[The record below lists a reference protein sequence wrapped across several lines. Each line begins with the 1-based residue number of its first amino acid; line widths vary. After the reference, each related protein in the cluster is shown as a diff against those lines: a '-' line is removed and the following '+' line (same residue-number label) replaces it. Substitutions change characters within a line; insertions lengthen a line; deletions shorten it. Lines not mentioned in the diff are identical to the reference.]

1 MTEGKTA
8 AMFILSLIHVRSVIE
23 GEMMS
28 HSRQKYFS
36 ADQEV
41 LFLEITK

>member
-1 MTEGKTA
+1 
-8 AMFILSLIHVRSVIE
+8 
-23 GEMMS
+23 MMS

-41 LFLEITK
+41 LFLEITKWKQKNKDLDNVW

>member
-8 AMFILSLIHVRSVIE
+8 AMLE